1 VVVSEMIGTFHLIR
15 PWLYGPAERTLI
27 EPWLT
32 SVRQVL
38 NAYAEVAVE
47 EEAIVI
53 PVQERRARV
62 EPVEILIP
70 TRLLR
75 REEVIPLLME
85 PMAA

>member
-1 VVVSEMIGTFHLIR
+1 MAVSEPNRTFHLSR

-32 SVRQVL
+32 SFSGQVL
-38 NAYAEVAVE
+38 NAYAEVKAVE
-47 EEAIVI
+47 GEAVGV
-53 PVQERRARV
+53 PVSEQRV
-62 EPVEILIP
+62 HVKILTP

-75 REEVIPLLME
+75 REEVAPLLME